1 MSSTEQMEDSGI
13 AVIGMSG
20 RFPGA
25 RGVQEFWQNLC
36 AGVESVEVY
45 SDEELL
51 AVGVEPELLKNPHY
65 VKASPA
71 VDDIELFDAGF
82 FGYSPREAET
92 MDHQHRLFL
101 EAAWE
106 ALEVAGYNAYDYPD
120 PIGVFAGIKN
130 PSPYLLFNLL
140 PNSEVLEST
149 DSMQLVFGNSG
160 DYLPTLV
167 SYKLNLR
174 GPSYLIQTACS
185 TSLVAIHV
193 ACQNILSGEC
203 RMALA
208 GGVSINSK
216 HRRGYLFREGGI
228 QSPDGHTRAFDEK
241 AQGVVVGE
249 GLGIVV
255 LKSLADALADGDHI
269 FAVIKGSACNNDGSL
284 KIGFTAPSI
293 EGQSQVIAEAQA
305 MAGIDPETITYVET
319 HGTGTVLG
327 DPIEIAAL
335 TKAFR
340 LRTERKQFC
349 AIGSVK
355 TNVGHLD
362 AAAGVA
368 GFIKTVL
375 SLDQKMLPPSL
386 FFEKP
391 NPKLDLPNTPF
402 FVNTKLTPWTTN
414 GITRR
419 AGVSSFGVGGTNAH
433 VVLEEAPAPEPS
445 ISKRSLQLLVLSAR
459 TSAAL
464 EATTNNL
471 KDHLKQNLTA
481 NLADVAY
488 TLQAGRKAFAH
499 RRAIV
504 CQTTAEAIAALESN
518 DPKQVITG
526 LHGETTRPLV
536 MMFSGQGTQYINMTR
551 GIYDSEP
558 AFRELVDQCCF
569 LLEKTLHRDL
579 RTLLYPVNGND
590 SNAAELLQQ
599 TRFTQPALFVVEYSL
614 ARMLM
619 SWGLEPQALIG
630 HSIGEYVAA
639 CLSGVLSLEDALALV
654 AARAG
659 LMQEMPAGAMLA
671 VKMTSAEALKLVSDE
686 ISLAAVNAPSLCV
699 ISGSVKSIDEAEK
712 TLKDRGV
719 ACHPL
724 HTSHAFHS
732 HMMEPV
738 VNRFIDLISKI
749 KLQAPK
755 IPYVSNV
762 TGDWITA
769 REATDPR
776 YWGQHLRDTVQFAG
790 GLNTLLKDG
799 PHVLLE
805 VGPGETL
812 VTLARQCAGP
822 NSEHAFVSTIPHQ
835 SSKES
840 DAVSLMKALGALFV
854 AGQKIDWERLHTG
867 ERLHRTVLPTY
878 PFERQRYW
886 IEPPALKGRKQSL
899 GARLGKN
906 PDIAEWFY
914 VPSWKRSGAVAS
926 SVLKNDAVTWLVFA
940 DECGLGDQLTKQ
952 LSEAGQQVVT
962 VRQGEEFSQ
971 AGTDTYVIDPASQ
984 RDYETLLSH
993 LHYTNRAPTRIAHL
1007 WNLTPDRGANF
1018 ETQQNGFYALLYLT
1032 QALAKFKPNEPLGIA
1047 VVSNNVHEVT
1057 GEESL
1062 CPEKAT
1068 IVSFCKVIPKELA
1081 GVYCRAI
1088 DVVLPRAG
1096 TRGEAELARQL
1107 IAEFDHKALEPV
1119 VAYRGRH
1126 RWIQSYE
1133 RIRLDD
1139 PGSETARLRRHG
1151 TYLITGGL
1159 GGVGLALAEYL
1170 ARTVSPKL
1178 ILTSLSGLPAEDE
1191 WEQWLSGP
1199 EQDHKISR
1207 QIRKIQELRELGAEV
1222 LVIKADVSD
1231 LAAMSFVLAQAE
1243 ERFGP
1248 IHGVI
1253 HAAGVM
1259 GGGLAELKTT
1269 EMVRNVFA
1277 PKIDGTLVLYQL
1289 LEKRPVDFVLLC
1301 SSIAAVTGAL
1311 GQLDYC
1317 AANAFMDAFA
1327 HTWSALGENFVT
1339 SVNFPAW
1346 RETGMAL
1353 RAAEHPGFGELVK
1366 KDLEQ
1371 GMLTSEAVDVCRRI
1385 LSSSVRIPQVVVSP
1399 QALGPLLEQHLRQ
1412 TGKAVAVQQAGQPP
1426 AKLKAYARP
1435 HLNNDYVPPETEME
1449 KVIVEYWKEIIGV
1462 DQIGVH
1468 DNFLELG
1475 GHSLMA
1481 VQLLSRLRDKFHVD
1495 LPVRNFFDSPTVADL
1510 VLLIEQ
1516 EQQVQSPAAT
1526 NTIELIAR
1534 PGQTLENLLLEL
1546 ED

>member
-1 MSSTEQMEDSGI
+1 
-13 AVIGMSG
+13 
-20 RFPGA
+20 
-25 RGVQEFWQNLC
+25 
-36 AGVESVEVY
+36 
-45 SDEELL
+45 
-51 AVGVEPELLKNPHY
+51 
-65 VKASPA
+65 
-71 VDDIELFDAGF
+71 
-82 FGYSPREAET
+82 
-92 MDHQHRLFL
+92 
-101 EAAWE
+101 
-106 ALEVAGYNAYDYPD
+106 
-120 PIGVFAGIKN
+120 
-130 PSPYLLFNLL
+130 
-140 PNSEVLEST
+140 
-149 DSMQLVFGNSG
+149 VFGNSG

-185 TSLVAIHV
+185 TSLVAVHV

-203 RMALA
+203 QMALA

-241 AQGVVVGE
+241 AQGVVSGE

-255 LKSLADALADGDHI
+255 LKGLAEARADGDHI
-269 FAVIKGSACNNDGSL
+269 LAVIKGSACNNDGSL

-305 MAGIDPETITYVET
+305 MAGIDPDTVTYIET

-340 LRTERKQFC
+340 MRTDRKQFC

-362 AAAGVA
+362 TAAGVA

-391 NPKLDLPNTPF
+391 NPKLDLANSPF

-414 GITRR
+414 GSPRR

-433 VVLEEAPAPEPS
+433 VVLEEAPASAPS
-445 ISKRSLQLLVLSAR
+445 ISKRSQQLLVLSAR
-459 TSAAL
+459 TSTAL
-464 EATTNNL
+464 ELMTSNL
-471 KDHLKQNLTA
+471 KDHLEQNPTA

-488 TLQAGRKAFAH
+488 TLQVGRKAFSH
-499 RRAIV
+499 RRSVI
-504 CQTTAEAIAALESN
+504 CETTSEAIAALESG
-518 DPKQVITG
+518 DPKRTMTG
-526 LHGETTRPLV
+526 LHDETTRPLV
-536 MMFSGQGTQYINMTR
+536 MMFSGQGTQYANMTR

-558 AFRELVDQCCF
+558 VFREQVDQCCL

-590 SNAAELLQQ
+590 ADATEHLQQ
-599 TRFTQPALFVVEYSL
+599 TRFTQPALFVIEYSL

-619 SWGLEPQALIG
+619 GWGLEPQALIG

-639 CLSGVLSLEDALALV
+639 CLSGVLSLEDALTVV
-654 AARAG
+654 AARG
-659 LMQEMPAGAMLA
+659 SLMQEMPAGAMLA
-671 VKMTSAEALKLVSDE
+671 VKMTDADALKLVSDE

-699 ISGSVKSIDEAEK
+699 ISGSVESINQAEK
-712 TLKDRGV
+712 TLSERGIY
-719 ACHPL
+719 CRPL

-732 HMMEPV
+732 HMMEQV
-738 VNRFIDLISKI
+738 VDRFIDLMSKI

-755 IPYVSNV
+755 IPYLSNV

-776 YWGQHLRDTVQFAG
+776 YWGRHLRGTVQFAASF
-790 GLNTLLKDG
+790 NTLFKDG

-805 VGPGETL
+805 IGPGETL
-812 VTLARQCAGP
+812 LTFARQCAGP
-822 NSEHAFVSTIPHQ
+822 NSESAFVSTIPHQ
-835 SSKES
+835 SAQQS
-840 DAVSLMKALGALFV
+840 DTFSLMKALGALFIE
-854 AGQKIDWERLHTG
+854 GQKINWEKLHAG
-867 ERLHRTVLPTY
+867 ENLHRTTLPTY

-886 IEPPALKGRKQSL
+886 IDPPSAKDRSL
-899 GARLGKN
+899 GGRLGKN
-906 PDIAEWFY
+906 PDVAEWFY
-914 VPSWKRSGAVAS
+914 VPSWKRSSAIAAKDN
-926 SVLKNDAVTWLVFA
+926 KNDATWLVFA
-940 DECGLGDQLTKQ
+940 DECGLGDQVTKQ
-952 LSEAGQQVVT
+952 LLAAGQQVVT
-962 VRQGEEFSQ
+962 VRQGEEYSQ
-971 AGTDTYVIDPASQ
+971 AGFDSYVIDPASQ
-984 RDYETLLSH
+984 RDYETLFSQ
-993 LHYTNRAPTRIAHL
+993 LHHIDRVPTRIAHL
-1007 WNLTPDRGANF
+1007 WNVTPGSSAIQFELTQ
-1018 ETQQNGFYALLYLT
+1018 ENGFYGLLYLA
-1032 QALAKFKPNEPLGIA
+1032 QALAKFRPNEPLGIA
-1047 VVSNNVHEVT
+1047 VVSNNLHEVT

-1068 IVSFCKVIPKELA
+1068 IVSFCKVIPRELA
-1081 GVYCRAI
+1081 GVYCRAV
-1088 DVVLPRAG
+1088 DVILPAAN
-1096 TRGEAELARQL
+1096 TRDEAELVRQL

-1119 VAYRGRH
+1119 VAYRGWH
-1126 RWIQSYE
+1126 RWVQSYE
-1133 RIRLDD
+1133 RIRLDEPD
-1139 PGSETARLRRHG
+1139 SKTARLRPHG

-1159 GGVGLALAEYL
+1159 GGVGLALAEHL
-1170 ARTVSPKL
+1170 ARTVSAKL
-1178 ILTSLSGLPAEDE
+1178 ILTSLSGLPA
-1191 WEQWLSGP
+1191 P
-1199 EQDHKISR
+1199 EPDNKITHR
-1207 QIRKIQELRELGAEV
+1207 IRKIEELRELGAEV
-1222 LVIKADVSD
+1222 LVVKADASD
-1231 LAAMSFVLAQAE
+1231 FASMSSVLAQAE

-1259 GGGLAELKTT
+1259 GGGLAELKTN
-1269 EMVRNVFA
+1269 EMVHDVFA
-1277 PKIDGTLVLYQL
+1277 PKIGGTLVLYQL
-1289 LEKRPVDFVLLC
+1289 FKNRPLDFVLLC
-1301 SSIAAVTGAL
+1301 SSITSVTGAM
-1311 GQLDYC
+1311 GQLDYG
-1317 AANAFMDAFA
+1317 AANAFMDSFA
-1327 HTWSALGENFVT
+1327 QAWSAKSENFVT

-1346 RETGMAL
+1346 RETGMAV
-1353 RAAEHPGFGELVK
+1353 RAAEHPEFGELVK
-1366 KDLEQ
+1366 KDLQ
-1371 GMLTSEAVDVCRRI
+1371 HGMLTSEALDACGRI
-1385 LSSSVRIPQVVVSP
+1385 LSSNVRISQVVVSP

-1412 TGKAVAVQQAGQPP
+1412 IGKGVAVQQTAPPP

-1435 HLNNDYVPPETEME
+1435 HMKNEYVSPETEME

-1462 DQIGVH
+1462 ELIGVH

-1495 LPVRNFFDSPTVADL
+1495 LPVRSFFDSPTVADL

-1516 EQQVQSPAAT
+1516 EQQVESPTPT

-1534 PGQTLENLLLEL
+1534 PDQTLENLLREL

>member
-1 MSSTEQMEDSGI
+1 MSQPEELEQLEDSGI
-13 AVIGMSG
+13 AVIGLSG

-25 RGVQEFWQNLC
+25 RGVQEFWKNLC
-36 AGVESVEVY
+36 DGIESIEVY
-45 SDEELL
+45 SDEQLL
-51 AVGVEPELLKNPHY
+51 AAGVDPELLKNPNY

-106 ALEVAGYNAYDYPD
+106 ALEVAGYNPDDYPGS
-120 PIGVFAGIKN
+120 IGVFAGVKN

-140 PNSEVLEST
+140 PNAEVHEST

-203 RMALA
+203 QMALA

-241 AQGVVVGE
+241 AQGVVSGE

-255 LKSLADALADGDHI
+255 LKALADARADGDRI
-269 FAVIKGSACNNDGSL
+269 LAVIKGSACNNDGSL

-305 MAGIDPETITYVET
+305 MAGIDPDTVTYIET

-340 LRTERKQFC
+340 MRTDRKQFC

-362 AAAGVA
+362 TAAGVA

-386 FFEKP
+386 NFEKP
-391 NPKLDLPNTPF
+391 NPKLDLANSPF
-402 FVNTKLTPWTTN
+402 FVNTKLASWTANGTP
-414 GITRR
+414 RR

-445 ISKRSLQLLVLSAR
+445 ISKRSQQLLVLSAR
-459 TSAAL
+459 TSTAL
-464 EATTNNL
+464 EVMTSNL
-471 KDHLKQNLTA
+471 RDHLEQNPTA
-481 NLADVAY
+481 NLSDVAY
-488 TLQAGRKAFAH
+488 TLQVGRKGFPH
-499 RRAIV
+499 RRAVI
-504 CQTTAEAIAALESN
+504 CETTSDAIAALG
-518 DPKQVITG
+518 DPKRMMTG
-526 LHGETTRPLV
+526 LHDETTRPLV
-536 MMFSGQGTQYINMTR
+536 MMFSGQGTQYVNMTR
-551 GIYDSEP
+551 GIYESEP
-558 AFRELVDQCCF
+558 AFREQVDQCCS

-579 RTLLYPVNGND
+579 RTLLYPLNEND
-590 SNAAELLQQ
+590 PDATELLQQ
-599 TRFTQPALFVVEYSL
+599 TRFTQPALFVIEYSL

-619 SWGLEPQALIG
+619 AWGLEPQALMG

-639 CLSGVLSLEDALALV
+639 CLSGVLSLEDALTVV
-654 AARAG
+654 AARG
-659 LMQEMPAGAMLA
+659 SLMQEMQAGAMLA
-671 VKMTSAEALKLVSDE
+671 VKMTSADALKLVSDE

-699 ISGSVKSIDEAEK
+699 ISGSVETINQAEK
-712 TLKDRGV
+712 TLSERGIF
-719 ACHPL
+719 CRPL

-732 HMMEPV
+732 HMMEPI
-738 VNRFIDLISKI
+738 VNRFVDQMSTI
-749 KLQAPK
+749 KLHAPK
-755 IPYVSNV
+755 IPYLSNV
-762 TGDWITA
+762 TGDWITD

-776 YWGQHLRDTVQFAG
+776 YWGRHLRGTVQFAASFD
-790 GLNTLLKDG
+790 TLFKDG

-812 VTLARQCAGP
+812 LTFARQCAGA
-822 NSEHAFVSTIPHQ
+822 NSESAFVSTIPHQ
-835 SSKES
+835 SAQQS
-840 DAVSLMKALGALFV
+840 DTFSLMKALGALFV
-854 AGQKIDWERLHTG
+854 EGQKINWESLHDG
-867 ERLHRTVLPTY
+867 ESLHRTTLPTY

-886 IEPPALKGRKQSL
+886 IDPPSVRNQGT
-899 GARLGKN
+899 RLGKN
-906 PDIAEWFY
+906 PDVAEWFY
-914 VPSWKRSGAVAS
+914 VPSWKRSSAFAS
-926 SVLKNDAVTWLVFA
+926 KDHHDATWLVFV
-940 DECGLGDQLTKQ
+940 DECGLGDQVAKQ
-952 LSEAGQQVVT
+952 LLAAGQQVVT
-962 VRQGEEFSQ
+962 VRKGEEYSQ
-971 AGTDTYVIDPASQ
+971 AGFDTYVIDPASQ
-984 RDYETLLSH
+984 RDYEFLFSQ
-993 LHYTNRAPTRIAHL
+993 LHHINRVPTRIAHL
-1007 WNLTPDRGANF
+1007 WNVTPELTQENS
-1018 ETQQNGFYALLYLT
+1018 FYELLYLA
-1032 QALAKFKPNEPLGIA
+1032 QALAKYKPNEPLSIA

-1062 CPEKAT
+1062 SPEKAT
-1068 IVSFCKVIPKELA
+1068 LVSFCKVIPRELA
-1081 GVYCRAI
+1081 GVYCRAV
-1088 DVVLPRAG
+1088 DVVLPG
-1096 TRGEAELARQL
+1096 TPRDEAELVRQL

-1126 RWIQSYE
+1126 RWVQSYE
-1133 RIRLDD
+1133 RIRLDE
-1139 PGSETARLRRHG
+1139 PNNETVRLRASG

-1170 ARTVSPKL
+1170 ARAVSAKL
-1178 ILTSLSGLPAEDE
+1178 ILTSLSGLGAED
-1191 WEQWLSGP
+1191 Q
-1199 EQDHKISR
+1199 R
-1207 QIRKIQELRELGAEV
+1207 TRKIEELRELGAEV
-1222 LVIKADVSD
+1222 LIVKADASD
-1231 LAAMSFVLAQAE
+1231 FASMRSVLAQAE

-1248 IHGVI
+1248 IHGVV

-1259 GGGLAELKTT
+1259 GGGLAELKTD
-1269 EMVRNVFA
+1269 EMVRDVFA
-1277 PKIDGTLVLYQL
+1277 PKIDGTRVLYQL
-1289 LEKRPVDFVLLC
+1289 LKDRPVDFVLLC
-1301 SSIAAVTGAL
+1301 SSITAVTGAM

-1317 AANAFMDAFA
+1317 AANAFMDSFA
-1327 HTWSALGENFVT
+1327 QAWSARSENFVT
-1339 SVNFPAW
+1339 SINFPAW
-1346 RETGMAL
+1346 RETGMAV
-1353 RAAEHPGFGELVK
+1353 RAAEHPDFGELVK
-1366 KDLEQ
+1366 KDLQ
-1371 GMLTSEAVDVCRRI
+1371 HGMLTSEALDACGRI
-1385 LSSSVRIPQVVVSP
+1385 LSSNVRIPQVVVSP

-1412 TGKAVAVQQAGQPP
+1412 TGKGVAVQQAAPPP

-1435 HLNNDYVPPETEME
+1435 QMKNEYVPPETEME

-1462 DQIGVH
+1462 DLIGVH

-1495 LPVRNFFDSPTVADL
+1495 LPVRSFFDSPTVADL

-1516 EQQVQSPAAT
+1516 EQQVQSPTPA

-1534 PGQTLENLLLEL
+1534 PDQTLESLLREL